1 MHTMWRCESVRK
13 KSGRRCRICGRGD
26 DWGALWESHEVG
38 VPIHPYPR
46 KNEGGD
52 WDTGDA

>member
-1 MHTMWRCESVRK
+1 MHTMRISESVRK

-26 DWGALWESHEVG
+26 DWGALWESLEVG

-46 KNEGGD
+46 KDEGGD